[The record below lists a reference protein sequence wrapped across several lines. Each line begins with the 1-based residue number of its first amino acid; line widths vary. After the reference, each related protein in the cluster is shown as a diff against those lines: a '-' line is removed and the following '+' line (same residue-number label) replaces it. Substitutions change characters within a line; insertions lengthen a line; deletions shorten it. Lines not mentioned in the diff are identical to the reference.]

1 MTYIV
6 MDLEWNQPV
15 SKNSYPYLKI
25 GDKMPNEIIQIG
37 AYKVSDKLKIIDSFC
52 AYIKPKYY
60 KKLNSFVKRVTNID
74 KTTIGEGKSF
84 VSAIESFKNWCGDEF
99 CIFTWGSD
107 DVQVIKQN
115 LDFYGIDKSFITR
128 WYDVQTIFSVSQLG
142 EKQQKSLSF
151 AMEHMKIQEDEN
163 RRLHDALDDAY
174 YTAQIL
180 IKHDIDACIKEYV
193 SESDFK
199 ILCAELDDTSF
210 GAFYT
215 KNKAMADKN
224 VTKIACPKCGECMKK
239 YGAWLLVNGKH
250 ICLATC
256 TKHGDF
262 VSRVKINKHLDGKF
276 YVNKITKKASEQIA
290 DDLKKRYEFSKRQTK
305 AKSKRK
311 VNVLYG
317 RNNEKGSAI

>member
-37 AYKVSDKLKIIDSFC
+37 AYKVSDEMEITDSFC
-52 AYIKPKYY
+52 AYIRPKYY

-74 KTTIGEGKSF
+74 KTTIGEGESF
-84 VSAIESFKNWCGDEF
+84 ISATQRFKNWCGDDF
-99 CIFTWGSD
+99 CLFTWGTD
-107 DVQVIKQN
+107 DIQVMKQN
-115 LDFYGIDKSFITR
+115 LDFYDVDKSFITH
-128 WYDVQTIFSVSQLG
+128 WYDMQTIFSVSQLG

-151 AMEHMKIQEDEN
+151 AMEHMQIKKEEN

-180 IKHDIDACIKEYV
+180 TKHDIRACLKEY
-193 SESDFK
+193 SGESNFK
-199 ILCAELDDTSF
+199 VLCSELDDTSF

-224 VTKIACPKCGECMKK
+224 VALMRCPECGECMKK
-239 YGAWLLVNGKH
+239 YGAWLSVNGKYV
-250 ICLATC
+250 CLATC
-256 TKHGDF
+256 AKHGDF
-262 VSRVKINKHLDGKF
+262 ISRVKINKHLDGKF
-276 YVNKITKKASEQIA
+276 YVNKITKKASVQIA
-290 DDLKKRYEFSKRQTK
+290 DDLKKRYDCSKRQ
-305 AKSKRK
+305 AKMKRK
-311 VNVLYG
+311 PKVSVL
-317 RNNEKGSAI
+317 